1 MTYPAFLGAFASPQD
16 FPSGYEHLYVCVG
29 RSNVGKSSFVNAF
42 TKSSISRVSATPGRT
57 QTLNGFAVAPKVL
70 FVDLPGYGYAKYAK
84 SLRATLE
91 ERIYETL
98 TQLRPDRVFI
108 IIDACVGVT
117 ALDREMLAFL
127 ESEHLPFTVLANKVD
142 RLNQKERFAQEKA
155 IRAEIGEES
164 PLYFISAEKQTGIA
178 EVRSLMLG

>member
-16 FPSGYEHLYVCVG
+16 FPSGYDRLYVCVG

-42 TKSSISRVSATPGRT
+42 TNSSISRVSATPGRT
-57 QTLNGFAVAPKVL
+57 QTLNAFAVAPRTL

-84 SLRATLE
+84 SLRETLE

-98 TQLRPDRVFI
+98 TQLKPDRVFVV
-108 IIDACVGVT
+108 IDAYVGIT
-117 ALDREMLAFL
+117 ALDREMIAFL
-127 ESEHLPFTVLANKVD
+127 AAEQQPFTILANKVD
-142 RLNQKERFAQEKA
+142 RLNQKERYACEKA
-155 IRAEIGEES
+155 IREEFGGDI
-164 PLYFISAEKQTGIA
+164 PTAFISAEKRTGIA